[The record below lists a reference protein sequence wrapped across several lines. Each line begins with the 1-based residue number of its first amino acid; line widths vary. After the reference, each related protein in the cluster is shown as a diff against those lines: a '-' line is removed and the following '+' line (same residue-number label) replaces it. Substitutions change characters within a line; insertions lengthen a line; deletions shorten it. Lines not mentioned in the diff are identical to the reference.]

1 MNLKEFCEWAKG
13 KSLANPEP
21 NGKYKGECVSFIQ
34 QYLYKVFNKSF
45 KAYGNA
51 KDWSTNYPKNYFK
64 KVTGNYQAGD
74 VLVYGSNHGNGYG
87 HMGLIN
93 YDKKY
98 IDQNGIKKDTVAT
111 ANKPIFDDEIAILR
125 PINQSKLG
133 LESSSEKFE
142 VGKTYKT
149 QVELYIRKKA
159 GTDEDIKKVKDIT
172 ENAKENAK
180 FTGSNQNAVLKKGTK
195 VTCQATEKIGKDIW
209 IKIPSGWV
217 AGYYK
222 GEYYVK

>member
-1 MNLKEFCEWAKG
+1 MNLKEFCKWANR

-51 KDWSTNYPKNYFK
+51 KDWSSNYPKDYFK
-64 KVTGNYQAGD
+64 KVSGNFQAGD
-74 VLVYGSNHGNGYG
+74 VLVYGSNRGNGYG
-87 HMGLIN
+87 HLGLIA
-93 YDKKY
+93 DDGTY

-125 PINQSKLG
+125 PINQAKLG
-133 LESSSEKFE
+133 LEDVTFK
-142 VGKTYKT
+142 VGTTYKT
-149 QVELYIRKKA
+149 KVELYIRESA
-159 GTDEDIKKVKDIT
+159 GTDKEIKKVKDIT
-172 ENAKENAK
+172 QNAKENAK
-180 FTGSNQNAVLKKGTK
+180 FTDSNKNAVLKVGTK
-195 VTCQATEKIGKDIW
+195 VTCQDTKKIGNNIW
-209 IKIPSGWV
+209 IKIPSGWI
-217 AGYYK
+217 AGFYN

>member
-1 MNLKEFCEWAKG
+1 MNLNEFGAWALRK
-13 KSLANPEP
+13 KSVANPPP
-21 NGKYKGECVSFIQ
+21 NLKYKGECVSLVQ
-34 QYLYKVFNKSF
+34 QYLYKVFDKPF

-51 KDWSTNYPKNYFK
+51 KDWISNYPKDYLK
-64 KVTGNYQAGD
+64 KVSGKYQKGD
-74 VLVYGSNHGNGYG
+74 ILVYGSNFGHGYG
-87 HMGLIN
+87 HIGIIDVNNKFLHQN
-93 YDKKY
+93 YDKEDEVTY
-98 IDQNGIKKDTVAT
+98 R
-111 ANKPIFDDEIAILR
+111 NKPMTGYKAILR

-133 LESSSEKFE
+133 LESNSERFE

-209 IKIPSGWV
+209 IKIPSGWI